1 MFLSMILQMRN
12 TIVDIFVLN
21 KVVKK
26 KVQKNIINLS

>member
-26 KVQKNIINLS
+26 KVQKNIINLN

>member
-1 MFLSMILQMRN
+1 MILQMRN

-26 KVQKNIINLS
+26 KVQKNIINLN